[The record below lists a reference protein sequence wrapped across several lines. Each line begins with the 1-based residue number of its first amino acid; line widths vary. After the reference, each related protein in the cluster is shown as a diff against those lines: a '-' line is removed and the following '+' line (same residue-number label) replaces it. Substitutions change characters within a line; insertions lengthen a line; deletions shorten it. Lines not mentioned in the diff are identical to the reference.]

1 MNIMVIN
8 SAKEWG
14 GTEKWALCAADGL
27 AQLGHKVYFGCRG
40 SMFQNRSIQNNFEF
54 VTFPFA
60 NNADIFTI
68 FQIRSF
74 LKKKSID
81 VVMPS
86 KQREYFLAGI
96 AAKMSTDIKVAG
108 VYGIDRPI
116 HNLRNRIVFCNL
128 FDIVFVNARKIVE
141 VLSKDKSFDV
151 SKCRLVYVGV
161 QPVVCNDSTR
171 LRVRESLGLT
181 QNQICIMGIGRVAPQ
196 KGFDYGIKALSVLVK
211 KHPDVKLVI
220 VGSGNIEVYKKMAED
235 YGVYDKVI
243 FTGFREDIHDLV
255 QAMDIYWLPS
265 RSEGIPNTMMEAM
278 AAKKPVVAFD
288 IAGVAELIKNEE
300 NGIVIPFEDVEMLSS
315 MTADLIENPQ
325 KRKIIGENGY
335 QTVVNDYSMEKMCQT
350 MEKYLLELVEKRDL
364 NRTIP

>member
-1 MNIMVIN
+1 MNILVIN

-14 GTEKWALCAADGL
+14 GTEKWALYAADGL

-40 SMFQNRSIQNNFEF
+40 SMFQNRALQNNVEF

-60 NNADIFTI
+60 NNADIVSV

-74 LKKKSID
+74 LKKKRID

-86 KQREYFLAGI
+86 KQREYFLAGL
-96 AAKMSTDIKVAG
+96 AAKMFTDTKVAG
-108 VYGIDRPI
+108 IYGIDRPI
-116 HNLRNRIVFCNL
+116 HNLRNRIVFHNL

-151 SKCRLVYVGV
+151 NKCRLVYVGME
-161 QPVVCNDSTR
+161 PLICNDSAR
-171 LRVRESLGLT
+171 LRIRESLGLT

-196 KGFDYGIKALSVLVK
+196 KGFDYGIKALSFLIK

-220 VGSGNIEVYKKMAED
+220 VGSGDIEAHKKLAQD
-235 YGVYDKVI
+235 YGINDKVI

-300 NGIVIPFEDVEMLSS
+300 NGIVVPFENIEMFCSR
-315 MTADLIENPQ
+315 TADLIENPE
-325 KRKIIGENGY
+325 KRKIIGEKGY
-335 QTVVNDYSMEKMCQT
+335 QTVVNDYSMAKMCQE
-350 MEKYLLELVEKRDL
+350 MEKQLLELVEK
-364 NRTIP
+364 